1 MRPKET
7 LLKAAELVGAKEPN
21 SMEIIDC
28 FMLG

>member
-7 LLKAAELVGAKEPN
+7 LLKAAELVGGKELN
-21 SMEIIDC
+21 NMETIDC